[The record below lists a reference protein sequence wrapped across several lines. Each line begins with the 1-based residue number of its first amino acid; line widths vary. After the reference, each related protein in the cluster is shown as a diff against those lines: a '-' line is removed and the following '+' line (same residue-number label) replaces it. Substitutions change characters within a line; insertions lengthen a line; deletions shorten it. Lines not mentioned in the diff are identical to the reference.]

1 MSVNFLRKF
10 CFQMKKNS
18 IAQSAQSTE
27 HGAKSKAQKTLSA
40 LRSPHNAFRPSPFA
54 PFPSFLVLRF
64 SLLALLLIL
73 PVWGMDGNELL
84 QKVDGYRKM
93 SNSFSLKIKISDYND
108 VKLKEEAV
116 FFGCFK
122 GNNKSVMICTKG
134 KNKNMKVL
142 MKDENMWVNIGRS
155 KRAMRITPMQ
165 RLLGQASNG
174 DVAKVA
180 FSQDYNGE
188 IKKIT
193 NDFYILELDAKNN
206 GATYQKI
213 ILYVKKIITGR

>member
-1 MSVNFLRKF
+1 
-10 CFQMKKNS
+10 
-18 IAQSAQSTE
+18 
-27 HGAKSKAQKTLSA
+27 
-40 LRSPHNAFRPSPFA
+40 
-54 PFPSFLVLRF
+54 
-64 SLLALLLIL
+64 
-73 PVWGMDGNELL
+73 MDGNELL

-213 ILYVKKIITGR
+213 ILYVKK